1 LQRNNNT
8 GKEAEMSN
16 TSQADRDAQWGN
28 DRLKVH
34 FLAMEILR
42 QHSGPSLMTMAEAVT
57 QAKKELGR

>member
-1 LQRNNNT
+1 
-8 GKEAEMSN
+8 MSN